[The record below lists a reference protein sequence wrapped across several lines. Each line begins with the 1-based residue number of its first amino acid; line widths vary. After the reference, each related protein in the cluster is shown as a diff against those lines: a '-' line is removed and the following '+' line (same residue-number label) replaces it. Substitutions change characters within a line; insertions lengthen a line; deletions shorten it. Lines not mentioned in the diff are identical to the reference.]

1 VIVGI
6 QIYYDGNPGDLHGR
20 STGDSVSLTLGV
32 GETIEKITIQSSEDG
47 LPSPNNLIFSL
58 EFETST
64 GAKAS
69 TRSTSRG
76 KMHVIPQVRDNVIPK
91 QDNDIPGGTGL
102 AFITGYVVDDTPR
115 DMLGQLRFYFHY
127 P

>member
-6 QIYYDGNPGDLHGR
+6 QIYYGGVAGELHGR
-20 STGDSVSLTLGV
+20 STDDSESLTLAAD
-32 GETIEKITIQSSEDG
+32 ETIEKITIRSSEDG
-47 LPSPNNLIFSL
+47 LSSPNNLIFFL
-58 EFETST
+58 EFESST
-64 GAKAS
+64 GSKIS
-69 TRSTSRG
+69 TRSTTRG
-76 KMHVIPQVRDNVIPK
+76 KMHVLPQVRDNVIPK